1 MGVDPER
8 RTLGVG
14 LEGPQQLD
22 LEEVAGTP
30 ADRTRRHRSLGSI
43 SVLDIT
49 RISKR
54 FGTRQAL
61 SDVSFT
67 VRPGEVFGFVG
78 SNGAGKTT
86 TMRIVLG
93 VLSADAGEVRWQDR
107 PVDADLR
114 RRIGYMPEQRGLY
127 PKMKVGDQLLH
138 LARLHGMPA
147 AAAAAAVQR
156 WTNRLGVGERVGD
169 EVQKLSLGNQQ
180 RVQLCAALVHD
191 PEVLVLD
198 EPFSGLD
205 PTAVEVMSSVLRDKA
220 DAGVPVIFSSHQLEL
235 VERLCDRIGI
245 IADGRMVAVG
255 SVADLR
261 ERDGGG
267 AVLDVHGPSPGW
279 AAQLP
284 GVEVIDG
291 DGVGHTRIRLAPGT
305 DDQEV
310 LRAALAAGP
319 VREFR
324 RWRPPLHE
332 LYRDVVQGGSAPAE
346 VPA

>member
-1 MGVDPER
+1 MLEIAR
-8 RTLGVG
+8 VG
-14 LEGPQQLD
+14 
-22 LEEVAGTP
+22 
-30 ADRTRRHRSLGSI
+30 
-43 SVLDIT
+43 
-49 RISKR
+49 KR

-61 SDVSFT
+61 DDVSFT
-67 VRPGEVFGFVG
+67 IEPGEVFGFVG

-93 VLSADAGEVRWQDR
+93 VLSSDAGEVRWKGR

-114 RRIGYMPEQRGLY
+114 RRIGYMPEERGLY
-127 PKMKVGDQLLH
+127 PKMRVGEQLRY
-138 LARLHGMPA
+138 LARLHGLA
-147 AAAAAAVQR
+147 GAAAAAAVAR
-156 WTNRLGVGERVGD
+156 WTERLGVGARLGD

-245 IADGRMVAVG
+245 IAGGRMVAVG

-261 ERDGGG
+261 DRDGTA
-267 AVLDVHGPSPGW
+267 AVLDIEGPPAGW
-279 AAQLP
+279 AAALP
-284 GVEVIDG
+284 GVEVLRDDG
-291 DGVGHTRIRLAPGT
+291 AEHTRVRLAAGT
-305 DDQEV
+305 DDQDV

-319 VREFR
+319 VHEFR
-324 RWRPPLHE
+324 RWRPPLTE
-332 LYRDVVQGGSAPAE
+332 LYRDVVQAGPA
-346 VPA
+346 AA

>member
-1 MGVDPER
+1 
-8 RTLGVG
+8 
-14 LEGPQQLD
+14 
-22 LEEVAGTP
+22 
-30 ADRTRRHRSLGSI
+30 
-43 SVLDIT
+43 VLDIAG
-49 RISKR
+49 ICKR
-54 FGTRQAL
+54 FGTRHAL
-61 SDVSFT
+61 DDVSFT
-67 VRPGEVFGFVG
+67 VEPGEVFGFVG

-93 VLSADAGEVRWQDR
+93 VLNADAGEVRWQGH
-107 PVDADLR
+107 PVDAELR
-114 RRIGYMPEQRGLY
+114 RRIGYMPEERGLY
-127 PKMKVGDQLLH
+127 PKMRVGDQLRY
-138 LARLHGMPA
+138 LARLHGLTA
-147 AAAAAAVQR
+147 ADAAAAVER
-156 WTNRLGVGERVGD
+156 WTERLGVGTRVGD

-261 ERDGGG
+261 ERDGAA
-267 AVLDVHGPSPGW
+267 AVLDVDGPPAGW
-279 AAQLP
+279 AAGLP
-284 GVEVIDG
+284 GVEVLGDDG
-291 DGVGHTRIRLAPGT
+291 AGSTRVRLAAGT
-305 DDQEV
+305 DDQDV

-324 RWRPPLHE
+324 RWRPPLTE
-332 LYRDVVQGGSAPAE
+332 LYRDVVQAAPAE
-346 VPA
+346 VAA

>member
-1 MGVDPER
+1 M
-8 RTLGVG
+8 
-14 LEGPQQLD
+14 
-22 LEEVAGTP
+22 
-30 ADRTRRHRSLGSI
+30 
-43 SVLDIT
+43 LDIGG
-49 RISKR
+49 ISKR

-61 SDVSFT
+61 DDVSFA
-67 VRPGEVFGFVG
+67 VQSGEVFGFVG

-93 VLSADAGEVRWQDR
+93 VLSADAGEVRWKGS

-127 PKMKVGDQLLH
+127 PKMKVGDQLQY
-138 LARLHGMPA
+138 LARLHGLTDA
-147 AAAAAAVQR
+147 EAGVSVQR
-156 WTNRLGVGERVGD
+156 WTERLGIAARVGD

-220 DAGVPVIFSSHQLEL
+220 DSGVPVIFSSHQLEL

-245 IADGRMVAVG
+245 IAAGRMVAVG
-255 SVADLR
+255 SVDELR
-261 ERDGGG
+261 ERDTT
-267 AVLDVHGPSPGW
+267 VVYDVDGPSVDW
-279 AAQLP
+279 AQAVP
-284 GVEVIDG
+284 GVEVVSADG
-291 DGVGHTRIRLAPGT
+291 ARTRLRLTPGT
-305 DDQEV
+305 DDQDV

-319 VREFR
+319 VHEFR
-324 RWRPPLHE
+324 RRRPPLTE
-332 LYRDVVQGGSAPAE
+332 LYRDVVQAGPAADIQD

>member
-1 MGVDPER
+1 V
-8 RTLGVG
+8 
-14 LEGPQQLD
+14 LEI
-22 LEEVAGTP
+22 AGI
-30 ADRTRRHRSLGSI
+30 A
-43 SVLDIT
+43 
-49 RISKR
+49 KR

-61 SDVSFT
+61 DDVSFT
-67 VRPGEVFGFVG
+67 VQPGEVFGFVG

-93 VLSADAGEVRWQDR
+93 VLSADSGEVRWKGR
-107 PVDADLR
+107 PVDAELR

-127 PKMKVGDQLLH
+127 PKMRVGEQLRY
-138 LARLHGMPA
+138 LARLHGLSA
-147 AAAAAAVQR
+147 AEAAAAVTR
-156 WTNRLGVGERVGD
+156 WTERLGVSTRLGD

-245 IADGRMVAVG
+245 IAGGRMVAVG

-261 ERDGGG
+261 KRGG
-267 AVLDVHGPSPGW
+267 AAAVIDVEGPPAGW
-279 AAQLP
+279 AAALP
-284 GVEVIDG
+284 GVEVLADDG
-291 DGVGHTRIRLAPGT
+291 AGHTRVRLAAGT
-305 DDQEV
+305 DDQDV
-310 LRAALAAGP
+310 LRAALATGP
-319 VREFR
+319 VHEFR
-324 RWRPPLHE
+324 RWRPPLTE
-332 LYRDVVQGGSAPAE
+332 LYRDVVQAGPGPEETAA
-346 VPA
+346 

>member
-1 MGVDPER
+1 
-8 RTLGVG
+8 
-14 LEGPQQLD
+14 
-22 LEEVAGTP
+22 
-30 ADRTRRHRSLGSI
+30 
-43 SVLDIT
+43 VLDIA

-61 SDVSFT
+61 DDVSFT
-67 VRPGEVFGFVG
+67 VEPGEVFGFVG

-93 VLSADAGEVRWQDR
+93 VLTADAGDVRWKAR
-107 PVDADLR
+107 AVDADLR
-114 RRIGYMPEQRGLY
+114 RRIGYMPEERGLY
-127 PKMKVGDQLLH
+127 PRMRVGDQLRY
-138 LARLHGMPA
+138 LARLHGLSRA
-147 AAAAAAVQR
+147 DAAAAVAR
-156 WTNRLGVGERVGD
+156 WTERLGVAARLGD

-220 DAGVPVIFSSHQLEL
+220 EAGVPVIFSSHQLDL

-245 IADGRMVAVG
+245 IAGGRMVAVG

-261 ERDGGG
+261 ERDGAA
-267 AVLDVHGPSPGW
+267 AVIDIEGPPAGW
-279 AAQLP
+279 AAALP
-284 GVEVIDG
+284 GVEVLGDDG
-291 DGVGHTRIRLAPGT
+291 ACHTRLRLATGT
-305 DDQEV
+305 DDQDV

-319 VREFR
+319 VHEFR
-324 RWRPPLHE
+324 RWRPPLTE
-332 LYRDVVQGGSAPAE
+332 LYRDVVQAGPEQPEAA
-346 VPA
+346 A

>member
-1 MGVDPER
+1 
-8 RTLGVG
+8 
-14 LEGPQQLD
+14 
-22 LEEVAGTP
+22 
-30 ADRTRRHRSLGSI
+30 
-43 SVLDIT
+43 VLDID

-54 FGTRQAL
+54 FGTRRAL
-61 SDVSFT
+61 CEVSFA
-67 VRPGEVFGFVG
+67 VEPGEVFGFVG

-93 VLSADAGEVRWQDR
+93 VLTADAGEVRWQDR
-107 PVDADLR
+107 PVDADVR
-114 RRIGYMPEQRGLY
+114 RRIGYMPEERGLY
-127 PKMKVGDQLLH
+127 PKMKVGDQLRY
-138 LARLHGMPA
+138 LARLHGLSATA
-147 AAAAAAVQR
+147 ATAAVTR
-156 WTNRLGVGERVGD
+156 WTERLGVGGRLGD

-180 RVQLCAALVHD
+180 RVQLSAALVHD

-205 PTAVEVMSSVLRDKA
+205 PTAVEAMSSVLRAKA

-261 ERDGGG
+261 ERDGAA
-267 AVLDVHGPSPGW
+267 AVIDVHGPPAGW
-279 AAQLP
+279 AAHLP
-284 GVEVIDG
+284 GVEVIGG
-291 DGVGHTRIRLAPGT
+291 DGPEHTRVRLSDGA
-305 DDQEV
+305 DDQAV

-324 RWRPPLHE
+324 RWRPPLTE
-332 LYRDVVQGGSAPAE
+332 LYRDVVQAGPA
-346 VPA
+346 AA

>member
-1 MGVDPER
+1 MVR
-8 RTLGVG
+8 RVLEIARVG
-14 LEGPQQLD
+14 
-22 LEEVAGTP
+22 
-30 ADRTRRHRSLGSI
+30 
-43 SVLDIT
+43 
-49 RISKR
+49 KR

-61 SDVSFT
+61 DDVSFT
-67 VRPGEVFGFVG
+67 VEPGEVFGFVG

-93 VLSADAGEVRWQDR
+93 VLSADAGEVRWKGR

-114 RRIGYMPEQRGLY
+114 RRIGYMPEERGLY
-127 PKMKVGDQLLH
+127 PKMRVGEQLRY
-138 LARLHGMPA
+138 LARLHGLA
-147 AAAAAAVQR
+147 GADAVAAVTR
-156 WTNRLGVGERVGD
+156 WTERLGVGARLGD

-220 DAGVPVIFSSHQLEL
+220 DDGVPVIFSSHQLEL

-261 ERDGGG
+261 ERGGAA
-267 AVLDVHGPSPGW
+267 AVLDVEGPPPGW
-279 AAQLP
+279 AAALQ
-284 GVEVIDG
+284 GVEVLDDNAG
-291 DGVGHTRIRLAPGT
+291 RTRVRLAAGT
-305 DDQEV
+305 DDQYV

-319 VREFR
+319 VHEFR
-324 RWRPPLHE
+324 RWRPPLTE
-332 LYRDVVQGGSAPAE
+332 LYRDVVQAGPAPSETA
-346 VPA
+346 A

>member
-1 MGVDPER
+1 M
-8 RTLGVG
+8 
-14 LEGPQQLD
+14 
-22 LEEVAGTP
+22 
-30 ADRTRRHRSLGSI
+30 
-43 SVLDIT
+43 LDIGG
-49 RISKR
+49 ISKR

-61 SDVSFT
+61 ADVSFT
-67 VRPGEVFGFVG
+67 VTPGEVFGFVG

-93 VLSADAGEVRWQDR
+93 VLTADAGEVRWKGS

-127 PKMKVGDQLLH
+127 PKMKVGEQLRY
-138 LARLHGMPA
+138 LARLHGLGGA
-147 AAAAAAVQR
+147 AATASVQR
-156 WTNRLGVGERVGD
+156 WTERLGIAERVGD

-205 PTAVEVMSSVLRDKA
+205 PTAVEVMSDVLRDKA

-245 IADGRMVAVG
+245 IAAGRMVAVG
-255 SVADLR
+255 SVEELR
-261 ERDGGG
+261 ERAG
-267 AVLDVHGPSPGW
+267 AADVLEVHGPPAGW
-279 AAQLP
+279 AAQVP
-284 GVEVIDG
+284 GLHVVAEDASG
-291 DGVGHTRIRLAPGT
+291 RTRVRPDAGT
-305 DDQEV
+305 DDQYV

-319 VREFR
+319 VHEFS
-324 RWRPPLHE
+324 RWRPPLTE
-332 LYRDVVQGGSAPAE
+332 LYRDVVQDGS
-346 VPA
+346 VPAGVPA

>member
-1 MGVDPER
+1 
-8 RTLGVG
+8 
-14 LEGPQQLD
+14 
-22 LEEVAGTP
+22 
-30 ADRTRRHRSLGSI
+30 
-43 SVLDIT
+43 VLDIAGV
-49 RISKR
+49 SKR

-61 SDVSFT
+61 DDVSFT
-67 VRPGEVFGFVG
+67 IEPGEVFGFVG

-93 VLSADAGEVRWQDR
+93 VLSADAGEVCWQGR

-114 RRIGYMPEQRGLY
+114 RRIGYMPEERGLY
-127 PKMKVGDQLLH
+127 PKMRVGDQLRY
-138 LARLHGMPA
+138 LARLHGLA
-147 AAAAAAVQR
+147 EADAAAAVTR
-156 WTNRLGVGERVGD
+156 WTERLGVGARLGD

-205 PTAVEVMSSVLRDKA
+205 PTAVEVMAGVLRDKA
-220 DAGVPVIFSSHQLEL
+220 EAGVPVIFSSHQLEL

-245 IADGRMVAVG
+245 IAGGRMVAVG

-261 ERDGGG
+261 ERDG
-267 AVLDVHGPSPGW
+267 AAPVLDVHGPPPGW
-279 AAQLP
+279 ADCLP
-284 GVEVIDG
+284 GVEVLG
-291 DGVGHTRIRLAPGT
+291 DDVGRTRVRLAPGT
-305 DDQEV
+305 DDQDV

-324 RWRPPLHE
+324 RWRPPLTE
-332 LYRDVVQGGSAPAE
+332 LYRDVVQAGPAPAE
-346 VPA
+346 AVA

>member
-1 MGVDPER
+1 M
-8 RTLGVG
+8 
-14 LEGPQQLD
+14 
-22 LEEVAGTP
+22 
-30 ADRTRRHRSLGSI
+30 
-43 SVLDIT
+43 LDIAA
-49 RISKR
+49 ISKR

-61 SDVSFT
+61 ADVSFT

-93 VLSADAGEVRWQDR
+93 VLTADAGEVRWKGT
-107 PVDADLR
+107 PVDAELR
-114 RRIGYMPEQRGLY
+114 RRIGYMPEERGLY
-127 PKMKVGDQLLH
+127 PKMKVGEQLH
-138 LARLHGMPA
+138 YLARLHGLGEA
-147 AAAAAAVQR
+147 EATASVKR
-156 WTNRLGVGERVGD
+156 WTERLGIAARVGD

-245 IADGRMVAVG
+245 IAAGRMVAVG
-255 SVADLR
+255 SVDELR
-261 ERDGGG
+261 ERAGATSVLEVDGPG
-267 AVLDVHGPSPGW
+267 ADRAGE
-279 AAQLP
+279 LP
-284 GVEVIDG
+284 GVQVLAVDDRG
-291 DGVGHTRIRLAPGT
+291 RARLRLAPGV
-305 DDQEV
+305 DDQDV

-324 RWRPPLHE
+324 RWRPPLTE
-332 LYRDVVQGGSAPAE
+332 LYRDVVQAGPAAAE

>member
-1 MGVDPER
+1 
-8 RTLGVG
+8 
-14 LEGPQQLD
+14 
-22 LEEVAGTP
+22 
-30 ADRTRRHRSLGSI
+30 
-43 SVLDIT
+43 VLDIAA
-49 RISKR
+49 ISKR
-54 FGTRQAL
+54 FGARRAL
-61 SDVSFT
+61 TDVSFT

-93 VLSADAGEVRWQDR
+93 VLTADSGEVRWKGS

-114 RRIGYMPEQRGLY
+114 RRIGYMPEERGLY
-127 PKMKVGDQLLH
+127 PKMKVGEQLRY
-138 LARLHGMPA
+138 LARLHGLGEA
-147 AAAAAAVQR
+147 DATASVQR
-156 WTNRLGVGERVGD
+156 WTERLGIAERVGD

-245 IADGRMVAVG
+245 IAAGRMVAVG
-255 SVADLR
+255 SVEELR
-261 ERDGGG
+261 ERAG
-267 AVLDVHGPSPGW
+267 ATSVLEVEGPPTGW
-279 AAQLP
+279 AAALP
-284 GVEVIDG
+284 GVDVVAEDG
-291 DGVGHTRIRLAPGT
+291 PARTRVRLTDGV
-305 DDQEV
+305 DDQYV

-319 VREFR
+319 VHEFR
-324 RWRPPLHE
+324 RWRPPLTV
-332 LYRDVVQGGSAPAE
+332 LYRDVVDAGPEPQE